1 MQSSGENLVPNKNVE
16 ALDSNLKRSNLR
28 ILIPD
33 EHPALIKTPTWVEN
47 KIESV
52 WESNFIPFLDI
63 YEISRACFKSLDM
76 DSLHISDV
84 FKVYFWERQSL

>member
-16 ALDSNLKRSNLR
+16 ALDSDLKRSNLR

-47 KIESV
+47 KIDSV

-63 YEISRACFKSLDM
+63 YEISGACFKSLDM

-84 FKVYFWERQSL
+84 FKVYFWQRQSL